1 MALIPFRQLI
11 RFGFA
16 VSVFVAN
23 SLDVL
28 VYKENPWVRASMRC
42 CTTRISST
50 FSMTSMTV
58 EMRIVT
64 AMTEAIMIMNTSPHV
79 TPSGSSPKK

>member
-11 RFGFA
+11 RFGFD
-16 VSVFVAN
+16 VSVFVAK

-42 CTTRISST
+42 RTIRISST
-50 FSMTSMTV
+50 VSMTSMTV
-58 EMRIVT
+58 EMRTVT
-64 AMTEAIMIMNTSPHV
+64 AMTEAIMIMNTSPQV
-79 TPSGSSPKK
+79 TPSGSSPRK